1 MSEHPRVVASS
12 GVPDFFDI
20 LRKTLLV
27 GGGALANMV
36 IGLVRN
42 KFVAIWLGPAGIALT
57 GIFSQLIEIIGATF
71 SLGLATSGVRQ
82 IASCVSSGDNE
93 RLARIVKTIRR
104 IVWFTGLSGALF
116 MLLASRKI
124 ALITFGEADYEK
136 YIFTIG
142 CLGIAVLCRALF
154 SGQGCLIQGTRR
166 VSDFMWISVGSA
178 LLGLLVGVPCY
189 YWLGMQGVAVAV
201 ILGYASTLIITWLFS
216 RRVPI
221 SDVPCSIAESRKEAR
236 LLIAFGLPIMFSGLV
251 NAFSPYAERVL
262 LLRCLGIEVVG
273 QYQAAFSLAGVAV
286 TFVLAAMAADYYP
299 KLVAHAEDTE
309 RFNQEINAQ
318 VEVALLLSIPIL
330 VWLAVLSQ
338 RVAILLY
345 SPAFVDS
352 GAILR
357 IMTIGVIGRILSA
370 PLRLAL
376 YAKGKGKTIFA
387 VEAISALVSFALI
400 YLMASRL
407 GLIGCGW
414 AFALLHLLVAALLVI
429 MLPVLIGQT
438 VSRANLLL
446 VGWSLV
452 VLLGLWINHAYTS
465 VGWIRIT
472 LAALL
477 ATLATILSARSL
489 VVRITG
495 NIKTRAQMT

>member
-1 MSEHPRVVASS
+1 M
-12 GVPDFFDI
+12 
-20 LRKTLLV
+20 
-27 GGGALANMV
+27 
-36 IGLVRN
+36 
-42 KFVAIWLGPAGIALT
+42 
-57 GIFSQLIEIIGATF
+57 
-71 SLGLATSGVRQ
+71 
-82 IASCVSSGDNE
+82 
-93 RLARIVKTIRR
+93 
-104 IVWFTGLSGALF
+104 
-116 MLLASRKI
+116 
-124 ALITFGEADYEK
+124 
-136 YIFTIG
+136 
-142 CLGIAVLCRALF
+142 
-154 SGQGCLIQGTRR
+154 
-166 VSDFMWISVGSA
+166 
-178 LLGLLVGVPCY
+178 
-189 YWLGMQGVAVAV
+189 
-201 ILGYASTLIITWLFS
+201 
-216 RRVPI
+216 
-221 SDVPCSIAESRKEAR
+221 
-236 LLIAFGLPIMFSGLV
+236 
-251 NAFSPYAERVL
+251 
-262 LLRCLGIEVVG
+262 
-273 QYQAAFSLAGVAV
+273 AV

-345 SPAFVDS
+345 SPEFVDS